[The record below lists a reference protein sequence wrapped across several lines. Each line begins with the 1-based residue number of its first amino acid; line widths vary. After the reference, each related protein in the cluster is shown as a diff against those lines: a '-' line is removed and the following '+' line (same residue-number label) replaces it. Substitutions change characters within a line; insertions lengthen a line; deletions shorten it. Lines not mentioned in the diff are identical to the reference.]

1 MNKQETIYLASVRLT
16 RILFYK
22 ACADLGY
29 ETSSPFNIRRIH
41 DCTPEMRDKA
51 GALYLKYIL
60 MCSNK
65 TLKTIIDAH
74 EEGICRRAENTLESI
89 KGELL
94 ERVLYEEN
102 ISDNKKIDLC

>member
-1 MNKQETIYLASVRLT
+1 MNKYLASVRLT

-22 ACADLGY
+22 ACTDLGY
-29 ETSSPFNIRRIH
+29 ETYNLFSIRRIH
-41 DCTPEMRDKA
+41 NCTPEMKNQA
-51 GALYLKYIL
+51 GVLYLKYIL

-74 EEGICRRAENTLESI
+74 EEGFCRRAENTLESI

-94 ERVLYEEN
+94 ERVLYEKD
-102 ISDNKKIDLC
+102 ISDNKAINCD

>member
-1 MNKQETIYLASVRLT
+1 MNKQETTYIASVRLT

-22 ACADLGY
+22 ACTDLKY
-29 ETSSPFNIRRIH
+29 ETSSPFSIRRIH

-60 MCSNK
+60 MCSNR
-65 TLKTIIDAH
+65 TLKTILDAH

-89 KGELL
+89 RGELL
-94 ERVLYEEN
+94 ERVLYEED
-102 ISDNKKIDLC
+102 ISDNKAIDCD